1 VNLRPETTPSASGIH
16 VIPIPFQDWLKV
28 HIIARGDNIVIILKE
43 NLIANVHVP
52 WVDALVSAP
61 THGFIGFASGG
72 YDQHPILGSYRVA
85 VSSESCAETPIEN
98 TMAKQAPCQS
108 LTAGQTLA
116 FNPAS
121 GNPSNGPGM
130 FSLNANESLC
140 VHMNTT
146 ADPDYRYKHTR
157 AITLQVCN
165 ASEPRQ
171 YFTIETPSVDGPY
184 LIGPIVGNDAIVV
197 NVYGNEERLDADIG
211 GYEFQGSENEWWF
224 WDNTTGLLYETN
236 MGTCFSF
243 CQRI

>member
-1 VNLRPETTPSASGIH
+1 MPLASGVH
-16 VIPIPFQDWLKV
+16 VVPIPFQKLLKV
-28 HIIARGDNIVIILKE
+28 HMIARGDNIVITLKDS
-43 NLIANVHVP
+43 LVANVRVP
-52 WVDALVSAP
+52 WVDALSSAP

-98 TMAKQAPCQS
+98 AMAKQAPCQV
-108 LTAGQTLA
+108 LTAGQTLQ

-121 GNPSNGPGM
+121 GQPANGPGM
-130 FSLNANESLC
+130 FILNANISLC
-140 VHMNTT
+140 VHMNMTS
-146 ADPDYRYKHTR
+146 DPDYRYMHTR
-157 AITLQVCN
+157 SVTLQLCN

-184 LIGPIVGNDAIVV
+184 AIGPIVGNEAIVV
-197 NVYGNEERLDADIG
+197 NVYGNEERLDSDIG
-211 GYEFQGSENEWWF
+211 GYEFQGSENEWWY
-224 WDNTTGLLYETN
+224 WDNDSGLLYETN